1 MKKLLMLLMSV
12 FSFVYHGY
20 TWGVSIVY
28 EGFECFAIIDDNDP
42 SSNLNVI
49 ESKFEVSEVVGS
61 GFYRLRLT
69 GGIPRFINDNQS
81 VCIDSVAAIGY
92 SGVPEAEGLPS
103 QRTFAE
109 ATGYFNG
116 NDLVISANSIYT
128 DLSAGRGVF
137 SSFSSSSRIYPI
149 SNTLFFRFNPQ
160 KSTFVLQKLIHNKG
174 FTHSSTGSVTSIPF
188 LETVLPSFNDSTID
202 KPVILTPTIAIE
214 YQLVQ

>member
-12 FSFVYHGY
+12 FSLVYHGY

-69 GGIPRFINDNQS
+69 GGIPRFTDDNQN

-92 SGVPEAEGLPS
+92 SGVPETEGLPG

-116 NDLVISANSIYT
+116 NDLVISTNSIYT
-128 DLSAGRGVF
+128 DLSAIRGAF
-137 SSFSSSSRIYPI
+137 SSFSSSRIYPV

-160 KSTFVLQKLIHNKG
+160 KSTFILQKLIHNKG
-174 FTHSSTGSVTSIPF
+174 FTQTSTGSIVSIPF
-188 LETVLPSFNDSTID
+188 LETVLPSFNDLTID
-202 KPVILTPTIAIE
+202 KPVILTPAIAIE